1 MSDLIFRRETMTTRL
16 VPNGT
21 GLVDIRIDR
30 EDAKLGYI
38 MVEDWEGKTHRIV
51 IRGNEGDVM
60 QLPVPK
66 IKLKPSG

>member
-1 MSDLIFRRETMTTRL
+1 

>member
-1 MSDLIFRRETMTTRL
+1 MTTRL